1 MENAEENSLNKLF
14 ANTEYKVINNCLYK
28 EIHKKDNI
36 MTKKLCNFVPYA
48 KNETI
53 LDDGAETK
61 RYLTIG
67 GVYCTGRSL
76 PDVRISSTEFSSLNW
91 ITRTLGL
98 TMQH

>member
-1 MENAEENSLNKLF
+1 MENTEENSLNKLF
-14 ANTEYKVINNCLYK
+14 DNTEYKIKNNCLYK
-28 EIHKKDNI
+28 EIYKKDI
-36 MTKKLCNFVPYA
+36 TTTKKLCNFIPYT

-67 GVYCTGRSL
+67 GIYCTERNL
-76 PDVRISSTEFSSLNW
+76 PDICISSNEFNNLNW

-98 TMQH
+98 TMQY